1 VLDIGRREF
10 ITLLGGAAITWP
22 LAAQAQ
28 KSAMPVIGFLHSASP
43 DAHADI
49 LRAFR
54 QGLQDAGFVE
64 GQNVTI
70 EYRWAENRIDRLPE
84 LAAELVHRRV
94 AVIAT
99 PANTPAAFAA
109 KAATTDIPIVFQ
121 IGGDPVQA
129 GLVASL
135 NRPGGNVTGVTSMNL
150 ELAAKQ
156 LGLLHALLPGA
167 ARFAVLVNPN
177 NPFIAEATITD
188 VRAAAMPIWRQIEV
202 LTASTNCDIDTA
214 FAILVQKQIDALLIN
229 NDPLFNSRR
238 VQLVTLATHHR
249 VPANYSWR
257 ECVEAGGLMSYGS
270 NLANL
275 IRQVGVYS
283 GRILKGEKPADLPV
297 LRATKFEF
305 VINLHTARL
314 LGLAVPQTLLAT
326 ADEVIE

>member
-1 VLDIGRREF
+1 MQFHQLNRRQF
-10 ITLLGGAAITWP
+10 ISLLGGAAAAWP
-22 LAAQAQ
+22 LAARAQ

-43 DAHADI
+43 DALADG

-188 VRAAAMPIWRQIEV
+188 VRAAAMPIGRQIEV
-202 LTASTNCDIDTA
+202 LTASTNRDIDTA

-305 VINLHTARL
+305 VA
-314 LGLAVPQTLLAT
+314 A
-326 ADEVIE
+326 

>member
-1 VLDIGRREF
+1 MRRREF
-10 ITLLGGAAITWP
+10 ITLLGSAAATWP
-22 LAAQAQ
+22 LVARAQ

-43 DAHADI
+43 DALADG

-54 QGLQDAGFVE
+54 QGLQHAGFVE
-64 GQNVTI
+64 GQNVAI

-109 KAATTDIPIVFQ
+109 KAATTEIPIVFQ

-156 LGLLHALLPGA
+156 FGLVHALLPGA
-167 ARFAVLVNPN
+167 VRFAVLVNPD

-188 VRAAAMPIWRQIEV
+188 VRAAAMPIGRQIEV
-202 LTASTNCDIDTA
+202 LTASTNRDIDTA
-214 FAILVQKQIDALLIN
+214 FAILLQKQVDALLIN
-229 NDPLFNSRR
+229 NDPFFNSRR
-238 VQLVTLATHHR
+238 VQLVTLATHYR
-249 VPANYSWR
+249 VPANYTWR

-275 IRQVGVYS
+275 IRQ
-283 GRILKGEKPADLPV
+283 AV
-297 LRATKFEF
+297 L
-305 VINLHTARL
+305 
-314 LGLAVPQTLLAT
+314 
-326 ADEVIE
+326 